1 MYNVVISV
9 QLNGMKVEKLACGAE
24 KLLYKVQANNHNVSL
39 LFLGG
44 KIVVRDLFINAVILI
59 AFVGIRYNFFR
70 DSGISTPVRTR
81 DKILCGI
88 YSGALGIVLM
98 AFSVHV
104 TPSVILDYRNLAIV
118 FAAIHGGIGTAVIT
132 GLLMG
137 IFRVSYFGVNT
148 VSIAALIVAM
158 VDSVGCGLIAHYV
171 KKLKTKW
178 IWCVLWC
185 LVIGST
191 AFLVLIKDHA
201 LLMEIL
207 AYYWIGTALVS
218 VLLYPYLAFLED
230 KSEKYRKLEEEC
242 TTDFLTG
249 LNNVRAFDSYYNQAI
264 QTAQEK
270 GEKLSLLLIDI
281 DFFKKVN
288 DTYGHAE
295 GDVILKELGKIL
307 KTTCRSFDI
316 ISRNGGEEFSVLL
329 LDCPATQAV
338 EVAERIRTAVEK
350 YPFPLTEGKSINI
363 TVSIGVVSYPDV
375 SNDLDRFIEHADTA
389 LYRAK
394 REGRNRVV
402 LIEEN

>member
-1 MYNVVISV
+1 M
-9 QLNGMKVEKLACGAE
+9 
-24 KLLYKVQANNHNVSL
+24 
-39 LFLGG
+39 
-44 KIVVRDLFINAVILI
+44 VRDLFINAVILI
-59 AFVGIRYNFFR
+59 AFVSIRYNFFR

-81 DKILCGI
+81 DKILCGL
-88 YSGALGIVLM
+88 YSGVLGIILM
-98 AFSVHV
+98 LFSVHA

-118 FAAIHGGIGTAVIT
+118 FAAIHGGVGTVMIT

-137 IFRVSYFGVNT
+137 LFRVIYFGIST
-148 VSIAALIVAM
+148 VSIVALMVA
-158 VDSVGCGLIAHYV
+158 VIDSIGCGLIAHHV
-171 KKLKTKW
+171 KKPKKKW
-178 IWCVLWC
+178 IWCVIWC
-185 LVIGST
+185 LTIGSI
-191 AFLVLIKDHA
+191 AFSILIKDHA

-207 AYYWIGTALVS
+207 AYYWIGTTLVS
-218 VLLYPYLAFLED
+218 LLLYPYVAFLED

-249 LNNVRAFDSYYNQAI
+249 LNNVRAFDTYYNQAI
-264 QTAQEK
+264 HDAQEK

-288 DTYGHAE
+288 DTYGHME

-307 KTTCRSFDI
+307 KSTCRSFDI

-338 EVAERIRTAVEK
+338 EVAERIRAVVEK
-350 YPFPLTEGKSINI
+350 HPFPLTEGKSINI
-363 TVSIGVVSYPDV
+363 TVSIGIVSYPDV
-375 SNDLDRFIEHADTA
+375 SDDLDRFIEHADTA

-402 LIEEN
+402 LIEEK